1 MIYMWLTFT
10 GITYYK
16 LAIEKDRDS
25 IFTRRDRLEF
35 YLNDNCDRL
44 KMFRDSGL
52 VLMETEKRQRWQQ
65 FCDNQGGAKRVPFGG
80 GGPCMFVFLKM
91 PPALTTA
98 CLA

>member
-10 GITYYK
+10 GIKYYK
-16 LAIEKDRDS
+16 LAVEKDRDS

-65 FCDNQGGAKRVPFGG
+65 FCDNQGGAKVPFGG
-80 GGPCMFVFLKM
+80 TVHVCLFKN
-91 PPALTTA
+91 AASWLTTA